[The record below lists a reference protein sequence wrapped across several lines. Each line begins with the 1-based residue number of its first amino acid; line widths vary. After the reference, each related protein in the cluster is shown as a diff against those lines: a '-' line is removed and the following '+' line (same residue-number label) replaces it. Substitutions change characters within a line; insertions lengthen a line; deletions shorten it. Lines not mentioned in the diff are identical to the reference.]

1 MKWWGDDTNVGG
13 ARGRA
18 EVEVAIAD
26 KIDVQKGVTNII
38 WVAWGVLECRLIMSP
53 AIADEES
60 SATEE
65 DLALHQLGITLQEMC
80 YESSWCVRSL
90 DAFFLIG

>member
-1 MKWWGDDTNVGG
+1 
-13 ARGRA
+13 
-18 EVEVAIAD
+18 
-26 KIDVQKGVTNII
+26 
-38 WVAWGVLECRLIMSP
+38 MSP